1 MRTRVV
7 KPTRR
12 EILLVESRWTGLS
25 CNLGKNNA
33 ANAGHAFLN
42 KRNKRREMS
51 RATRGSARQAAR
63 RQAAEAAAPE
73 PAAAPAPVS
82 LGEPVTSGIDLT
94 GTWKLDMTSFGCVH
108 NQSVTERRHDRHR
121 AGVVKFEPRAGARN
135 P

>member
-25 CNLGKNNA
+25 CNLWENNA

-73 PAAAPAPVS
+73 PAAAPAPPVS

-94 GTWKLDMTSFGCVH
+94 GTWKLDMTRS
-108 NQSVTERRHDRHR
+108 EPLDPYLR
-121 AGVVKFEPRAGARN
+121 AMGLADMAVAGNRAQIKFRGA
-135 P
+135 